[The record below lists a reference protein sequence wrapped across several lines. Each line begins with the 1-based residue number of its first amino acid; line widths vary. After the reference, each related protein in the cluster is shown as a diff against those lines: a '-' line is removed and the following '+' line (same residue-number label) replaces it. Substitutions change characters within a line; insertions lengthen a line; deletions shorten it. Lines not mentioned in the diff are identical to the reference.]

1 MKRSRKMDIVV
12 DALIDSKLIRK
23 KKMLKTIEIV
33 RDAFVKIEEE
43 EQEAIQ
49 PQGSSCVT
57 TRRTAKETYKSNN
70 AILELRQSDKGDNE
84 IWLNGK
90 RLQNVSNYKIEK
102 NHPFF
107 GPEISLKMP
116 VAFAK
121 KQEDLE
127 KEKEC
132 KDVREAGKH
141 C

>member
-1 MKRSRKMDIVV
+1 MIRSRKMDIVV

-23 KKMLKTIEIV
+23 KKMLKTIKVI

-43 EQEAIQ
+43 EQEAIP
-49 PQGSSCVT
+49 PQGSSCV
-57 TRRTAKETYKSNN
+57 TAKETYKSNN

-132 KDVREAGKH
+132 KDVREAGRNS
-141 C
+141 